1 MLTYLVILLRRI
13 RIKGVLL
20 VSDSKLLEVT
30 SVSKRFPGVQAL
42 RGANFSVKQGEIH
55 ALIGA
60 NGAGKS
66 TLIKILAGVEK
77 ANTGEIRMNG
87 EIVDIHDA
95 NDARQL
101 GLAFIHQ
108 ELALVPRMT
117 VAENLA
123 LGVLPNRFGV
133 VTRRKL
139 KAQANKALSDF
150 LPDLNPNTMVGDLPV
165 ATQWLV
171 SLARVSLQE
180 AKVIFLDEP
189 TAALGAQEVEILFQV
204 IKEVTAKGTAVVFI
218 SHRLQEILDLCDRV
232 TALRSGTDI
241 GTHHIDEVGYQ
252 NLVDLVAGDVGASS
266 SLSEVE
272 DSPGLPILEI
282 NDLCAGPLQN
292 VTFEL
297 REGEVLGVGGL
308 VGSGRTELLETIFGA
323 RIPESGTIKLEGE
336 TLQFT
341 QPADAVA
348 KGIAML
354 PENRRDQAL
363 FSDRSIRVNTVI
375 SHLSRFAR
383 GILKIPNVGSE
394 NEKTKEQID
403 RLMIKATGPR
413 QLVRELS
420 GGNQQKVVVGR
431 WLCGEVKVFLVD
443 EPTKGVDIAGKSEIL
458 LELRRLA
465 ASGSAVIVVSS
476 QLEEIADVSD
486 RVLVLNEGKVAGLL
500 DGPTTENEI
509 LQACYKAEAA

>member
-1 MLTYLVILLRRI
+1 M
-13 RIKGVLL
+13 
-20 VSDSKLLEVT
+20 SDSKLLEVT

-42 RGANFSVKQGEIH
+42 RGANFSVEQGEIH

-77 ANTGEIRMNG
+77 ANTGEIRING
-87 EIVDIHDA
+87 EVVDIHDA
-95 NDARQL
+95 NHARQL

-133 VTRRKL
+133 VARRKL

-171 SLARVSLQE
+171 SLARVSMQE

-252 NLVDLVAGDVGASS
+252 TLVDLVAGDVGASS

-363 FSDRSIRVNTVI
+363 FSDRSIRVNTVM
-375 SHLSRFAR
+375 SHLNRFAR
-383 GILKIPNVGSE
+383 GILKIPNVSSE

-476 QLEEIADVSD
+476 QLEEVANVSD

>member
-1 MLTYLVILLRRI
+1 MN
-13 RIKGVLL
+13 
-20 VSDSKLLEVT
+20 SSCLLEVT

-42 RGANFSVKQGEIH
+42 RSANFAVKEGEIH

-77 ANTGEIRMNG
+77 ANTGKIRING
-87 EIVDIHDA
+87 EVVDIHDA
-95 NDARQL
+95 NHSRQL

-108 ELALVPRMT
+108 ELALVGRMT

-123 LGVLPNRFGV
+123 LGVLPNRFGI

-139 KAQANKALSDF
+139 KAQAAKALSDF
-150 LPDLNPNTMVGDLPV
+150 LPDLNPNTKVEDLPV

-180 AKVIFLDEP
+180 ARVIFLDEP

-241 GTHHIDEVGYQ
+241 GTYNIDEVEYQ
-252 NLVDLVAGDVGASS
+252 SLVDLVAGDEGASS
-266 SLSEVE
+266 PLSEVE
-272 DSPGLPILEI
+272 DSPGLPILEV

-394 NEKTKEQID
+394 NEKTAEQID

-486 RVLVLNEGKVAGLL
+486 RVLVINEGKVAGLL

-509 LQACYKAEAA
+509 LQACYKSEAA

>member
-77 ANTGEIRMNG
+77 ANAGEIRING
-87 EIVDIHDA
+87 EVVDIHDA
-95 NDARQL
+95 NHARQL

-108 ELALVPRMT
+108 ELALVGRMT

-218 SHRLQEILDLCDRV
+218 SHRLQEILDLCNRV
-232 TALRSGTDI
+232 TALRSGTHI
-241 GTHHIDEVGYQ
+241 GTYNIDEVEYQ
-252 NLVDLVAGDVGASS
+252 TLVDLVAGDEGASS
-266 SLSEVE
+266 PLSEVE
-272 DSPGLPILEI
+272 DSPGLPILEV

-403 RLMIKATGPR
+403 HLMIKATGPR

>member
-1 MLTYLVILLRRI
+1 MLTYLVILLHWI
-13 RIKGVLL
+13 RVKGVLL

-42 RGANFSVKQGEIH
+42 RGANFSVRQGEIH

-77 ANTGEIRMNG
+77 ANTGEIRING

-95 NDARQL
+95 NHARQL

-108 ELALVPRMT
+108 ELALVGRMT

-133 VTRRKL
+133 VARRKL

-218 SHRLQEILDLCDRV
+218 SHRLQEILDLCNRV
-232 TALRSGTDI
+232 TALRSGTHI
-241 GTHHIDEVGYQ
+241 GTYNIDEVEYQ
-252 NLVDLVAGDVGASS
+252 SLVDLVAGDQGTSS
-266 SLSEVE
+266 PLSEVE
-272 DSPGLPILEI
+272 DSTGLPILEV

-403 RLMIKATGPR
+403 HLMIKATGPR

-431 WLCGEVKVFLVD
+431 WLCGEVILHKVFD
-443 EPTKGVDIAGKSEIL
+443 
-458 LELRRLA
+458 
-465 ASGSAVIVVSS
+465 
-476 QLEEIADVSD
+476 D
-486 RVLVLNEGKVAGLL
+486 RY
-500 DGPTTENEI
+500 TS
-509 LQACYKAEAA
+509 